1 MLQIDFPIEG
11 NAMKYLLFVLQTW
24 FLGLS
29 LALAAPA
36 SAGDVHKQ
44 GGAYYI
50 YLPATYDFIQ
60 VVKHLETELENMNW
74 EVLREQ
80 NIDKGLKDNYQMD
93 IQSKVVYAC
102 KSQYLAQAIKEDPNI
117 TLIVPCRF
125 AVYRVDD
132 SGKAVGGTSGKAGKI
147 VVGISDPVDEARH
160 LGIKQIKAAKVASKE
175 LQDVLQALAEFYKMQ

>member
-1 MLQIDFPIEG
+1 
-11 NAMKYLLFVLQTW
+11 MKYLLFILKTCL
-24 FLGLS
+24 LGLS

-36 SAGDVHKQ
+36 SAGDVHKH

-50 YLPATYDFIQ
+50 FLPATVDFVQ
-60 VVKHLETELENMNW
+60 VVKHLQTEIENMNW

-80 NIDKGLKDNYQMD
+80 NIDKGLKDNYQID
-93 IQSKVVYAC
+93 IQNKVVYAC

-125 AVYRVDD
+125 AVYRVDA
-132 SGKAVGGTSGKAGKI
+132 SGKAVGGPPGKAGKI

-160 LGIKQIKAAKVASKE
+160 LGIKQMKAVKVASKE
-175 LQDVLQALAEFYKMQ
+175 LQEVLQALADFYKMK